1 MSTAVHN
8 SPPGESPGNHPV
20 APVPSFS
27 KPVDP
32 IRSLQ
37 AFLLL
42 DLSTRLSIWM
52 ASFALASALFAA
64 QGWWPRSSLLS
75 ADFWTAFTWGG
86 RIALWL
92 ILFNILY
99 VALLIL
105 LRLPIPTPQPGLYPT
120 LKSPRIFHAKGRQL
134 IYASYIAVLTKA
146 RYEAP
151 FPAFLV
157 FHIANLPPMR
167 WLMGRIFGPRSRS
180 CYVIDPVI
188 LDPSFVEIGR
198 NVVIG
203 SGANIAGHCQMPDM
217 IMIRKTVIEDDV
229 MIGANS
235 TIFGGVTIRRG
246 AMIGAGSVVSP
257 YTEVGPGEYWSG
269 VPAVKIRDLPPPQY
283 LSAELAV

>member
-1 MSTAVHN
+1 M
-8 SPPGESPGNHPV
+8 
-20 APVPSFS
+20 
-27 KPVDP
+27 
-32 IRSLQ
+32 
-37 AFLLL
+37 
-42 DLSTRLSIWM
+42 
-52 ASFALASALFAA
+52 
-64 QGWWPRSSLLS
+64 LS

-92 ILFNILY
+92 ILFNVLY
-99 VALLIL
+99 VAVLIL

-120 LKSPRIFHAKGRQL
+120 LKSPRIFSAKGRL
-134 IYASYIAVLTKA
+134 LLYACYIAVLTKA

-167 WLMGRIFGPRSRS
+167 WPMGRIFGPRSRS

-198 NVVIG
+198 N
-203 SGANIAGHCQMPDM
+203 SSSAPRENIAGHCQMPDSHDPQDL
-217 IMIRKTVIEDDV
+217 IEDDV

-283 LSAELAV
+283 LSAEMTV